1 MYGAGLRLMEC
12 LRLRVQDIDFARNEI
27 TGRDGKGGKD
37 RITMLPE
44 SLKHLTIQE
53 LMEHKDVSTSMI
65 YTHVLNKG
73 GHGVRSPIDGP

>member
-1 MYGAGLRLMEC
+1 MYGAGLVEC
-12 LRLRVQDIDFARNEI
+12 LRLRVQDIDVVRNGI
-27 TGRDGKGGKD
+27 SVCDGKGGKD